1 MQHLVRGD
9 VVERHSRGCRRI
21 HLRRDRE
28 EFLGGQHEV
37 LAVAAV
43 EGQRR
48 NTLASFQLWRIWAQ
62 LIHNSDHGVPG
73 RKGRPRAV
81 RIPPAADV
89 HVGEPHV
96 SRQNLDK
103 CLAATWN
110 GQVVLDDLQDLGP
123 SELTYHDMPIFHA
136 VISGSGFASRP

>member
-1 MQHLVRGD
+1 LNVTAALP
-9 VVERHSRGCRRI
+9 RI
-21 HLRRDRE
+21 HPQGRGSSGGRYE
-28 EFLGGQHEV
+28 E

-43 EGQRR
+43 KVSATTTG
-48 NTLASFQLWRIWAQ
+48 SFQFGRIWAQ
-62 LIHNSDHGVPG
+62 LIYNSDHGVPG
-73 RKGRPRAV
+73 SEGRPRAA